1 MSILPEMEFIKIQ
14 QTKKEKNSG
23 QFVIEPLMPGYGV
36 TIGNSLR
43 RILLSS
49 LTGAAVHAVRVS
61 GINHEFAPIP
71 GAKEDMI
78 ELILNLKSL
87 RLRLQTDEPTTITL
101 KAKGPG
107 EIRAKN
113 FATNPLVEIVDP
125 NHYLLT
131 LDKKGTLEIEAMVGK
146 GYGYTPTER
155 KREEKL
161 PSGWIVVDS
170 IYSPITKVNYVIDNT
185 RVGQITN
192 FDKVTLDI
200 TSDGTIAPAE
210 ALRQAAEILAYH
222 FNFIT
227 KIGEKTTSTKAA
239 KAKPAAATEIAK
251 PAAKPT
257 KKTIAK

>member
-1 MSILPEMEFIKIQ
+1 MAILPEMEFIKIQ
-14 QTKKEKNSG
+14 QTKKEKNAG

-49 LTGAAVHAVRVS
+49 LTGAAIHAVRVS

-87 RLRLQTDEPTTITL
+87 RLRLETDEPTTISL
-101 KAKGPG
+101 KAKGPSG
-107 EIRAKN
+107 ITAKN
-113 FATNPLVEIVDP
+113 FATNPLVTIVDP

-131 LDKKGTLEIEAMVGK
+131 LDKKGALEIEAMVGK

-170 IYSPITKVNYVIDNT
+170 IYSPITRVNYVIENT

-200 TSDGTIAPAE
+200 TSDGTIDPAE

-222 FNFIT
+222 FSFIT
-227 KIGEKTTSTKAA
+227 KIGET
-239 KAKPAAATEIAK
+239 
-251 PAAKPT
+251 AAKPRKT
-257 KKTIAK
+257 KTAVQTEGTAKTPVAKTPKSKK